1 MKSPLRAGA
10 SSAFSLV
17 EVVLALGVTTFCL
30 VALIGLLSV
39 GLTSNRGTIEQAGAT
54 AVLSAA
60 VADLYATPRTN
71 PYGSATTT
79 VQFGIKIP
87 ANPVTA
93 ATPVTTLYFVG
104 NGQWSPTVQSTS
116 VYRLT
121 ITPIVPS
128 IPTTTPASGTTRI
141 ATFMDLKATWPASV
155 PVANAGGTAETF
167 VSLNRN

>member
-1 MKSPLRAGA
+1 MNSPLRVGA

-39 GLTSNRGTIEQAGAT
+39 GITSNRGTIEQTGAT

-60 VADLYATPRTN
+60 VADLNATPRTS
-71 PYGSATTT
+71 PYGKATTSI
-79 VQFGIKIP
+79 QFGIAIP
-87 ANPVTA
+87 ANPVSG
-93 ATPVTTLYFVG
+93 TPASTTLFFVG
-104 NGQWSPTVQSTS
+104 NGQWSTTIQSSS

-121 ITPIVPS
+121 ITPVVPA
-128 IPTTTPASGTTRI
+128 IPVTTPASGATRI
-141 ATFMDLKATWPASV
+141 ATIMDLKATWPASV
-155 PVANAGGTAETF
+155 LPANAAGTAETS